1 MELEPG
7 GAGEIVHHPLQS
19 GSTELGRR
27 SALLADQEYGAVPF
41 SRSAAYTAAC
51 DVGVAACDAMHEP
64 ERFEERERAVDLG
77 GGGSAPLPVEPFH
90 DLVGAERPVAGE
102 QELEDRPPI
111 FGEAFP
117 PGTAGFFG
125 TGEALCDTGGMIM
138 PTGGKG

>member
-1 MELEPG
+1 MKLEPG
-7 GAGEIVHHPLQS
+7 GAGEIVHRPPQP
-19 GSTELGRR
+19 GSTELGHR
-27 SALLADQEYGAVPF
+27 SALLADQEYGAVSL
-41 SRSAAYTAAC
+41 SRPAAC

-77 GGGSAPLPVEPFH
+77 GGGPATLPVEPLH

-125 TGEALCDTGGMIM
+125 TGEALCDTGVMVM
-138 PTGGKG
+138 PTGGKR